1 MATSGPDDAAL
12 SDAYIAFSEQ
22 LADMDITVQTCLED
36 FISGYESFTGE
47 NVQQYVDELVEY

>member
-36 FISGYESFTGE
+36 FISGYESYTAAQFH
-47 NVQQYVDELVEY
+47 Q